1 MWAKSLNWT
10 SCYLFCGVMEGNI
23 YIFFYKEAVVLSCD
37 REEER
42 EMGRRKKKKI
52 LWSLFSLKLQDPG
65 DEGRK
70 GDIHRMSVWFAC
82 FLQALHHH
90 HHPPWFCTFLT
101 HIPLYITD
109 PISAHKSAFIE
120 YSLQTLQQALNCR
133 ICELAPCLAA
143 DWKVHTWGSAGEKK
157 TGALGNFSKAA
168 ITKRPGLMGN
178 VIFTAPRMTVRIRKL
193 WLEKQK
199 ATFHLKQWGGNKAL

>member
-42 EMGRRKKKKI
+42 EMGRRKKKI

-82 FLQALHHH
+82 FLQALHHHH

>member
-42 EMGRRKKKKI
+42 EMGRRKKKI

-82 FLQALHHH
+82 FLQALH

-157 TGALGNFSKAA
+157 TGAMGNFSKAA